1 MRQSAAI
8 KVNYR
13 WSSHGRLTTLALSD
27 SLIAVRQPPQ
37 TTMTDAV
44 YPAYFNETHE
54 MARATARRFIE
65 QEVKPHIAEW
75 EETGTFPR
83 ELYAKAGALGLLG
96 VGHPQRLGGA
106 GEDDVFL
113 KVAISEE
120 LMRSTSGG
128 LVASLGSLDIG
139 LPPVWRG
146 GSDELQQRVA
156 PGVIAGEK
164 IIALAITEPSGGS
177 DVANLRTRAVRDSDH
192 YVVNGAKTFITSGVR
207 ADHYTVAVRTG
218 GEGFSG
224 VSLLL
229 IDKGTPGFS
238 VGRNLKKMGWW
249 ASDTAELFFE
259 DCRVPVGNLIGPENA
274 GFLIIMSNFQAE
286 RLSLALMAYMTAQ
299 MALEACLAHVKDR
312 VTFGKP
318 LSKHQVIRHK
328 LAVMATRVEV
338 AREYCYRVAARMQAG
353 QPAIQEVCMAKNF
366 ATEVA
371 DHVTSEAVQI
381 FGGMGYMRESVV
393 ERLYRDNRILSI
405 GGGTH
410 EIMNEIIAK
419 QMSL

>member
-1 MRQSAAI
+1 MSLANPAA
-8 KVNYR
+8 
-13 WSSHGRLTTLALSD
+13 SLS
-27 SLIAVRQPPQ
+27 
-37 TTMTDAV
+37 
-44 YPAYFNETHE
+44 YFNETHE
-54 MARATARRFIE
+54 MARATARRFVA
-65 QEVKPHIAEW
+65 QELLPHVVEW
-75 EETGTFPR
+75 EEAGTFPR
-83 ELYAKAGALGLLG
+83 EVYNRAAALGLLG
-96 VGHPQRLGGA
+96 IGHPEALGG
-106 GEDDVFL
+106 GGTEDVFL
-113 KVAISEE
+113 KLAVSEE
-120 LMRSTSGG
+120 LMRCTSGG

-146 GSDELQQRVA
+146 GSPELQQRVV
-156 PGVIAGEK
+156 PPVLAGEK
-164 IIALAITEPSGGS
+164 IIALAVTEPGGGS
-177 DVANLRTRAVRDSDH
+177 DVANLCTRAVRDGDH

-218 GEGFSG
+218 GEGYAG

-259 DCRVPVGNLIGPENA
+259 DCRVPAGNLIGPENA
-274 GFLIIMSNFQAE
+274 GFMLIMANFQSE
-286 RLSLALMAYMTAQ
+286 RLALAVMAYMTAQ
-299 MALEACLAHVKDR
+299 IALEACMAYVKER
-312 VTFGKP
+312 VAFGKP

-328 LAVMATRVEV
+328 LAEMATRVDV
-338 AREYCYRVAARMQAG
+338 AREYAYRVAARMQAG
-353 QPAIQEVCMAKNF
+353 RPAVQEVSMAKNF
-366 ATEVA
+366 ATDVA
-371 DHVTSEAVQI
+371 DYVTTEAVQI

-419 QMSL
+419 QLNL